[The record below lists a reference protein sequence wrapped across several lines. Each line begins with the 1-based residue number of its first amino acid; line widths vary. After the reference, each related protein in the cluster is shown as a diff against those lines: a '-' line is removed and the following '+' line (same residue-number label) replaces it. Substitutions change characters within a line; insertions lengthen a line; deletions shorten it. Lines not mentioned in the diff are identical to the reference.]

1 MKKEVIKAI
10 RIMGVGTT
18 ELVMDFSLS
27 VGVFN
32 SIEWIK
38 ADNRVCLHM
47 FAVNDFEL
55 TVEWSD
61 LSVDD
66 RLEIYVILRSLLY
79 N

>member
-18 ELVMDFSLS
+18 ELLMDFSLS
-27 VGVFN
+27 VGYFD

-38 ADNRVCLHM
+38 SDNRIVLHM
-47 FAVNDFEL
+47 FAQNDF
-55 TVEWSD
+55 D
-61 LSVDD
+61 LSVDWED
-66 RLEIYVILRSLLY
+66 LSHDDKLEVFVVLRSILY